1 MANYSAQQIFSVVS
15 KFELTDEQTEAIE
28 HASGSAL
35 VIAGAGSGK
44 TELMSIRAMYLVAN
58 EICRPE
64 QILGLTFTRKA
75 ANELSIRVLDGLFAL
90 RESSYWPQG
99 LTDEFQAPKIATYN
113 SFGND
118 VFRQLALEIGYE
130 SDATLIT
137 QAASVGL
144 VKELLRNIDLQEFAA
159 LTEFERTEPYLV
171 SLVLEAA
178 GSLSDNLVDA
188 ETAISSFQD
197 FIALASQLPQTPG
210 GSMQRYAY
218 TANYLEQAE
227 LNKLVFQIAGEYRRL
242 KAERNLVDFSDQ
254 VALAY
259 RAVSENPLLLDYRHV
274 MLDEYQDTS
283 SIQTMLLAKL
293 FSEQSV
299 MAVGDP
305 NQSIYGWRGA
315 SSANLENFGQDFGAT
330 KNYSLSKSWR
340 SSHNIV
346 AAANRVSEALV
357 NSRISPVRL
366 VPGKDFKDEV
376 TAEVFTDEIAEAKA
390 VASWLAEN
398 ISRETSAA
406 ILFRSKAAMGIFS
419 TELAARGLEFE
430 VTGLSGLTEQPEVID
445 LIAALRVLIDPE
457 AGIHLMRLLA
467 GPRFRISARDIAKLH
482 AYARTL
488 SKFKRA
494 SSGHPVSLIEAL
506 DEIRWTKNLEHAQFS
521 EEAAKRFRA
530 AGELIHA
537 MRQSTGLNLTELAW
551 SVVSELEIDI
561 ELYSYSRSRNPLGNL
576 QAFISRISE
585 YEQSAARPSLAGL
598 ISWLDYALEHESFE
612 LPSTGAKKG
621 VVQLMSVHA
630 AKGLEWDLV
639 AVSGLVD
646 GSFPVGPKDTMGW
659 LAAGKLPFELR
670 RDSAQLPALALGVQS
685 QKELDAAIKEFKVA
699 NREHQ
704 LIEERRLAYVAFT
717 RASRALYLTASYY
730 KRDAV
735 KPRPLASFLTEL
747 LDSSLAKLNSE
758 IPEIPETNPLVD
770 LVEIA
775 SWPVDPLG
783 ENRGLVQWAANE
795 VQNAAPESLEQS
807 LELAALLQEQQDQ
820 LFAPSPALPV
830 RLSASKIVQLITDPD
845 SFYEQILR
853 PMPQPFSAAAE
864 LGSVFHASLEQAFL
878 SGSELDV
885 SDWSQEQKALG
896 QNFLES
902 PFAKLAARD
911 VELPIEFALAGT
923 VVVCKLDAVFET
935 PEGYLI
941 VDWKSGKKP
950 SASDIETRAIQLA
963 LYRIGFARLLGIG
976 VEKVSAAFYFAG
988 DNQQVMPSL
997 MSEAELSSRLTE
1009 LRKALPHLSAG

>member
-15 KFELTDEQTEAIE
+15 KFELTKEQTEAIE
-28 HASGSAL
+28 HAFGSAL
-35 VIAGAGSGK
+35 VVAGAGSGK

-58 EICRPE
+58 EICRPQ

-75 ANELSIRVLDGLFAL
+75 ANELSIRILDGLFAL
-90 RESSYWPQG
+90 RESSYWPKS
-99 LTDEFQAPKIATYN
+99 LSDEFLPPKIATYN

-137 QAASVGL
+137 QAASVAL
-144 VKELLRNIDLQEFAA
+144 VKDLLKNIDLEEFAA
-159 LTEFERTEPYLV
+159 LTEFQRTEPYLF

-188 ETAISSFQD
+188 ETAIARFQD
-197 FIALASQLPQTPG
+197 FIGLASHLPQTPG

-259 RAVSENPLLLDYRHV
+259 RAVSEHPLALDYDHV

-283 SIQTMLLAKL
+283 SIQTMLLSKL
-293 FSEQSV
+293 FSEKSV

-315 SSANLENFGQDFGAT
+315 SSANLENFAEDFGSEQSF
-330 KNYSLSKSWR
+330 SLSKSWR
-340 SSHNIV
+340 SSRNIV
-346 AAANRVSEALV
+346 AAANLVSEPLE
-357 NSRISPVRL
+357 NPRLSPVRL
-366 VPGKDFKDEV
+366 VPGKDFEDSV
-376 TAEVFTDEIAEAKA
+376 TAEIFADEISEAKA
-390 VASWLAEN
+390 VASWLSN
-398 ISRETSAA
+398 NMSRETSAA
-406 ILFRSKAAMGIFS
+406 ILFRSKAAMAIFS
-419 TELAARGLEFE
+419 SELAAQGLEYE

-482 AYARTL
+482 GYARTL
-488 SKFKRA
+488 SKFKKTG
-494 SSGHPVSLIEAL
+494 SGHPVSIIEAL
-506 DEIRWTKNLEHAQFS
+506 DEIRWSKNLGPAQFS
-521 EEAAKRFRA
+521 DEAAKRFRA
-530 AGELIHA
+530 AGEIIHS
-537 MRQSTGLNLTELAW
+537 MRQSVGLNLTELAW

-561 ELYSYSRSRNPLGNL
+561 ELYSYSRSKNPLANL

-612 LPSTGAKKG
+612 LPSSGAKKG

-639 AVSGLVD
+639 SVTGLVE

-659 LAAGKLPFELR
+659 LSAGKLPFDLR
-670 RDSAQLPALALGVQS
+670 RDRAQLPALNLEVDS
-685 QKELDAAIKEFKVA
+685 QKELDTAIKDFKAA

-717 RASRALYLTASYY
+717 RASKALYLTASYY

-735 KPRPLASFLTEL
+735 KPRPLAPFLTEL
-747 LDSSLAKLNSE
+747 LDSSLARLSGE
-758 IPEIPETNPLVD
+758 IPEVPEVNPLLD
-770 LVEIA
+770 LVEVA

-783 ENRGLVQWAANE
+783 ENRGLVQWAASE
-795 VQNAAPESLEQS
+795 VENAEPRSLEQS
-807 LELAALLQEQQDQ
+807 LELAALLQEQQDRS
-820 LFAPSPALPV
+820 FAPRPSLPV
-830 RLSASKIVQLITDPD
+830 RLSASKIVQLVTDPD

-885 SDWSQEQKALG
+885 SDWAQEQKALG
-896 QNFLES
+896 QNFLDS
-902 PFAKLAARD
+902 PFAKLTAHS
-911 VELPIEFALAGT
+911 VELPIEYAIAGT

-935 PEGYLI
+935 SDGFLI

-950 SASDIETRAIQLA
+950 ADSDLEARAIQLA

-976 VEKVSAAFYFAG
+976 VEKVSAAFYFAA
-988 DNQQVMPSL
+988 DNQQVMPKL
-997 MSEAELSSRLTE
+997 TSEGELTQRLTE
-1009 LRKALPHLSAG
+1009 LRKAPPHSPAG

>member
-1 MANYSAQQIFSVVS
+1 MAKFSAQQIFSVVS
-15 KFELTDEQTEAIE
+15 EFELTSEQTEAIE
-28 HASGSAL
+28 HSSGSAL
-35 VIAGAGSGK
+35 VVAGAGSGK

-58 EICRPE
+58 EICKPE

-90 RESSYWPQG
+90 RESQYWPFF

-130 SDATLIT
+130 SDSTLIT
-137 QAASVGL
+137 QAASVAL
-144 VKELLRNIDLQEFAA
+144 VKELLKNIDLQEFAA
-159 LTEFERTEPYLV
+159 LTEFERTEPYLI

-178 GSLSDNLVDA
+178 GSLSDNLVESDA
-188 ETAISSFQD
+188 AIASFQD
-197 FIALASQLPQTPG
+197 FITLASKLPQTPN

-227 LNKLVFQIAGEYRRL
+227 LNKLVFQLAGEYRLL

-259 RAVSENPLLLDYRHV
+259 RAVSENPLQLDYRHV

-315 SSANLENFGQDFGAT
+315 SSANLENFGLDFNSQ
-330 KNYSLSKSWR
+330 KSYSLSKSWR
-340 SSHNIV
+340 SSHKIV

-357 NSRISPVRL
+357 NSNISPVRL
-366 VPGKDFKDEV
+366 VPGKNFQDSV

-390 VASWLAEN
+390 VAQWLAEN
-398 ISRETSAA
+398 VSGETSAA

-419 TELAARGLEFE
+419 AELAAQGLDFE

-482 AYARTL
+482 GYARTL
-488 SKFKRA
+488 SKFKQA
-494 SSGHPVSLIEAL
+494 DSGHPVTLIEAL
-506 DEIRWTKNLEHAQFS
+506 DEIRWTNNLKHAQFS
-521 EEAAKRFRA
+521 EEAAKRFKA

-537 MRQSTGLNLTELAW
+537 MRQSVGLNLTELAW

-561 ELYSYSRSRNPLGNL
+561 ELYTYSRSKNPLSNL

-585 YEQSAARPSLAGL
+585 YEQSAARPSLSGL

-612 LPSTGAKKG
+612 LPSSGAKRG

-639 AVSGLVD
+639 AVTGLSE

-659 LAAGKLPFELR
+659 LAAGKLPYELR
-670 RDSAQLPALALGVQS
+670 RDGAQLPSLRLGVES
-685 QKELDAAIKEFKVA
+685 QKGLDAAIKEFKAA

-704 LIEERRLAYVAFT
+704 LLEERRLAYVAFT
-717 RASRALYLTASYY
+717 RASKALYLTASYF

-747 LDSSLAKLNSE
+747 LDSSLATLNGE
-758 IPEIPETNPLVD
+758 LPEVPEVNPLTD

-783 ENRGLVQWAANE
+783 ENRGLVQWAANQVE
-795 VQNAAPESLEQS
+795 AAAPNSVAES
-807 LELAALLQEQQDQ
+807 LELAALLQEQQDP
-820 LFAPSPALPV
+820 LFAPRPALPV
-830 RLSASKIVQLITDPD
+830 RLSASKIVQLVTDPD
-845 SFYEQILR
+845 AFYEQILR
-853 PMPQPFSAAAE
+853 PMPQPYSQAAE
-864 LGSVFHASLEQAFL
+864 FGSVFHASLEQAFL
-878 SGSELDV
+878 SGSELDI
-885 SDWSQEQKALG
+885 SDWSQEQKVLG

-902 PFAKLAARD
+902 PFSTLTPYA
-911 VELPIEFALAGT
+911 VELPIEYAIAGT

-935 PEGYLI
+935 AEGFLI

-950 SASDIETRAIQLA
+950 SAADLETRAIQLA
-963 LYRIGFARLLGIG
+963 LYRIGLARFLKVAI
-976 VEKVSAAFYFAG
+976 EKVSAAFYFAG
-988 DNQQVMPSL
+988 DNQQVRPAL
-997 MSEAELSSRLTE
+997 MSEKELSERLAE
-1009 LRKALPHLSAG
+1009 LRKAPPRWLG

>member
-1 MANYSAQQIFSVVS
+1 MAKFSAQQIFSVVS
-15 KFELTDEQTEAIE
+15 EFELTSEQTEAIE
-28 HASGSAL
+28 HSSGSAL
-35 VIAGAGSGK
+35 VVAGAGSGK

-58 EICRPE
+58 EICKPE

-90 RESSYWPQG
+90 RESQYWPSF

-130 SDATLIT
+130 SDSTLIT
-137 QAASVGL
+137 QAASVAL
-144 VKELLRNIDLQEFAA
+144 AKELLRSIDLQEFDA
-159 LTEFERTEPYLV
+159 LTEFERTEPYLI

-178 GSLSDNLVDA
+178 GSLSDNLVDSDQ
-188 ETAISSFQD
+188 AIASFQD
-197 FIALASQLPQTPG
+197 FIDLASKLPQTPN
-210 GSMQRYAY
+210 GSIQRYAY

-227 LNKLVFQIAGEYRRL
+227 LNKLVFQIAGEYRKL

-259 RAVSENPLLLDYRHV
+259 RAVLENPLQLDYRHV

-293 FSEQSV
+293 FAEQSV

-315 SSANLENFGQDFGAT
+315 SSANLENFGLDFDSQ
-330 KNYSLSKSWR
+330 KSYSLSKSWR
-340 SSHNIV
+340 SSHKIV

-357 NSRISPVRL
+357 NSKISPVRL
-366 VPGKDFKDEV
+366 IPGKDFQDSV
-376 TAEVFTDEIAEAKA
+376 TAEVFTDEVAEARA
-390 VASWLAEN
+390 VAQWFSEN
-398 ISRETSAA
+398 VSAETSAA

-419 TELAARGLEFE
+419 SELAAQGLEFE

-482 AYARTL
+482 GYARTL
-488 SKFKRA
+488 SRFKQA
-494 SSGHPVSLIEAL
+494 DSGHPVTLIEAL
-506 DEIRWTKNLEHAQFS
+506 DEIRWTNNLKHAQFS
-521 EEAAKRFRA
+521 EEAAKRFKA

-537 MRQSTGLNLTELAW
+537 MRQSVGLNLTELAW

-561 ELYSYSRSRNPLGNL
+561 ELYTYSRSKNPLSNL

-585 YEQSAARPSLAGL
+585 YEQSAARPSLSGL

-612 LPSTGAKKG
+612 LPSSGAKRG

-639 AVSGLVD
+639 AVTGLVE

-659 LAAGKLPFELR
+659 LAPGKLPYELR
-670 RDSAQLPALALGVQS
+670 RDGDQLPSLKLGVES
-685 QKELDAAIKEFKVA
+685 QKELDAAIKEFKSA

-704 LIEERRLAYVAFT
+704 LLEERRLAYVAFT
-717 RASRALYLTASYY
+717 RASKALYLTASYF

-747 LDSSLAKLNSE
+747 LDSSLATLNGDLPQV
-758 IPEIPETNPLVD
+758 PEANPLTD

-783 ENRGLVQWAANE
+783 ENRGLVQWAANQVE
-795 VQNAAPESLEQS
+795 SAAPNSLAES
-807 LELAALLQEQQDQ
+807 LELAALLQEQQDP
-820 LFAPSPALPV
+820 LFAPRPALPA
-830 RLSASKIVQLITDPD
+830 RLSASKIVQLVTDPD

-853 PMPQPFSAAAE
+853 PMPQPYSAAAE
-864 LGSVFHASLEQAFL
+864 FGSVFHASLEQAFL
-878 SGSELDV
+878 SGSELDL
-885 SDWSQEQKALG
+885 SDWSEEQKVLG

-902 PFAKLAARD
+902 PFSALAPYA
-911 VELPIEFALAGT
+911 VELPIEYAIAGT
-923 VVVCKLDAVFET
+923 VVVCKLDAVFEMA
-935 PEGYLI
+935 EGFLI

-950 SASDIETRAIQLA
+950 SAADLETRAIQLA
-963 LYRIGFARLLGIG
+963 LYRIGLARFLKVAI
-976 VEKVSAAFYFAG
+976 EKVSAAFYFAG
-988 DNQQVMPSL
+988 DNQQVSPAL
-997 MSEAELSSRLTE
+997 MSEKELSERLAE
-1009 LRKALPHLSAG
+1009 LRKAPPRWLD

>member
-1 MANYSAQQIFSVVS
+1 MAKFSAQQIFSVVS
-15 KFELTDEQTEAIE
+15 EFELTSEQTEAIE
-28 HASGSAL
+28 HSSGSAL
-35 VIAGAGSGK
+35 VVAGAGSGK

-58 EICRPE
+58 EICKPE

-90 RESSYWPQG
+90 RESQYWPSS

-130 SDATLIT
+130 SDSTLIT
-137 QAASVGL
+137 QAASVAL
-144 VKELLRNIDLQEFAA
+144 VKELLRSIDLQEFAA
-159 LTEFERTEPYLV
+159 LTEFERTEPYLI

-178 GSLSDNLVDA
+178 GSLSDNLVDSDQ
-188 ETAISSFQD
+188 AIASFQD
-197 FIALASQLPQTPG
+197 FIDLASKLPQTRN
-210 GSMQRYAY
+210 GSIQRYAY

-227 LNKLVFQIAGEYRRL
+227 LNKLVFQIAGEYRKL

-259 RAVSENPLLLDYRHV
+259 RAVLENPLQLDYRHV

-293 FSEQSV
+293 FAEQSV

-315 SSANLENFGQDFGAT
+315 SSANLENFGLDFHSQ
-330 KNYSLSKSWR
+330 KSYSLSKSWR
-340 SSHNIV
+340 SSHKIV
-346 AAANRVSEALV
+346 AAANRASEALV
-357 NSRISPVRL
+357 NSKISPVRL
-366 VPGKDFKDEV
+366 IPGKDFQDSV
-376 TAEVFTDEIAEAKA
+376 TAEVFTDEVAEARA
-390 VASWLAEN
+390 VAQWFSEN
-398 ISRETSAA
+398 VSAETSAA

-419 TELAARGLEFE
+419 SELAAQGLEFE

-445 LIAALRVLIDPE
+445 LISALRVLIDPE

-482 AYARTL
+482 GYARTL
-488 SKFKRA
+488 TKFKQA
-494 SSGHPVSLIEAL
+494 DSGHPVTLIEAL
-506 DEIRWTKNLEHAQFS
+506 DEIRWTKNLQHAQFS
-521 EEAAKRFRA
+521 EEAAKRFKT
-530 AGELIHA
+530 AGELIHS
-537 MRQSTGLNLTELAW
+537 MRQSVGLNLTELAW

-561 ELYSYSRSRNPLGNL
+561 ELYTYSRSKNPLSNL

-585 YEQSAARPSLAGL
+585 YEQSAARPSLSGL

-612 LPSTGAKKG
+612 LPSSGAKRG

-639 AVSGLVD
+639 AVTGLVE

-659 LAAGKLPFELR
+659 LAPGKLPYELR
-670 RDSAQLPALALGVQS
+670 RDGDQLPSLKLGVES
-685 QKELDAAIKEFKVA
+685 QKELDAAIKEFKSA

-704 LIEERRLAYVAFT
+704 LLEERRLAYVAFT
-717 RASRALYLTASYY
+717 RASKALYLTASYF

-747 LDSSLAKLNSE
+747 LDSSLATLNDE
-758 IPEIPETNPLVD
+758 LPEVPEANPLTD

-783 ENRGLVQWAANE
+783 ENRGLVQWAANQVE
-795 VQNAAPESLEQS
+795 SAAPNSLAES
-807 LELAALLQEQQDQ
+807 LELAALLQEQQDP
-820 LFAPSPALPV
+820 LFAPRPALPA
-830 RLSASKIVQLITDPD
+830 RLSASKIVQLVTDPD

-853 PMPQPFSAAAE
+853 PMPQPYSAAAE
-864 LGSVFHASLEQAFL
+864 FGSVFHASLEQAFL
-878 SGSELDV
+878 SGSELDL
-885 SDWSQEQKALG
+885 SDWSEEQKVLG

-902 PFAKLAARD
+902 PFSALAPYA
-911 VELPIEFALAGT
+911 VELPIEYAIAGT

-935 PEGYLI
+935 AEGFLI

-950 SASDIETRAIQLA
+950 SAADLETRAIQLA
-963 LYRIGFARLLGIG
+963 LYRIGLARFLKVAI
-976 VEKVSAAFYFAG
+976 EKVSAAFYFAG
-988 DNQQVMPSL
+988 DNQQVRPAL
-997 MSEAELSSRLTE
+997 MSEKELSERLAE
-1009 LRKALPHLSAG
+1009 LRKAPPRWLD

>member
-1 MANYSAQQIFSVVS
+1 MASFSAQQIFSVVS
-15 KFELTDEQTEAIE
+15 QFELTDEQIAAIE

-75 ANELSIRVLDGLFAL
+75 ANELSIRILDGLFAL
-90 RESSYWPQG
+90 RESSFWPKG
-99 LTDEFQAPKIATYN
+99 LSDEFQAPKVATYN

-130 SDATLIT
+130 SDSTLIT
-137 QAASVGL
+137 QAASVAL
-144 VKELLRNIDLQEFAA
+144 VKELLKNIDLQEFAA

-178 GSLSDNLVDA
+178 ASLSDNLVES
-188 ETAISSFQD
+188 ETAIATFQD
-197 FIALASQLPQTPG
+197 FISLASDLPQTPG

-218 TANYLEQAE
+218 TAGYLEQAE
-227 LNKLVFQIAGEYRRL
+227 LNKLVFQIAGEYRKR

-259 RAVSENPLLLDYRHV
+259 RAVLENPLQLDFRHI

-283 SIQTMLLAKL
+283 AIQTMLLAKL
-293 FSEQSV
+293 FAEKAV

-315 SSANLENFGQDFGAT
+315 SSANLENFGADFDSQ
-330 KNYSLSKSWR
+330 KSYSLSKSWR
-340 SSHNIV
+340 SSHKIV
-346 AAANRVSEALV
+346 AAANRVSEALL
-357 NSRISPVRL
+357 NSKISPVRL
-366 VPGKDFKDEV
+366 APGRDFEDEV
-376 TAEVFTDEIAEAKA
+376 TAEVFSDEIAEAKA
-390 VASWLAEN
+390 VSKWLAATV
-398 ISRETSAA
+398 SREVSAA

-419 TELAARGLEFE
+419 AELAAAGLEYE

-457 AGIHLMRLLA
+457 AGIHLMRLLT
-467 GPRFRISARDIAKLH
+467 GPRFRISARDLAKLH
-482 AYARTL
+482 GYAKTL
-488 SKFKRA
+488 GKFKKA
-494 SSGHPVSLIEAL
+494 GSKSPISIIEAL
-506 DEIRWTKNLEHAQFS
+506 DEIRWTKNLRHAEFS
-521 EEAAKRFRA
+521 EEAAKRFKA
-530 AGELIHA
+530 AGELIHS
-537 MRQSTGLNLTELAW
+537 MRQNSGLNLTELAW
-551 SVVSELEIDI
+551 SVVSELELDI
-561 ELYSYSRSRNPLGNL
+561 ELYTYSRSKNPLANL
-576 QAFISRISE
+576 QAFISRIAE

-612 LPSTGAKKG
+612 LPSSGSKKG

-630 AKGLEWDLV
+630 AKGLEWDVV
-639 AVSGLVD
+639 AVTGLVE

-659 LAAGKLPFELR
+659 LSAGKLPFELR
-670 RDSAQLPALALGVQS
+670 RDSAQLPVLQLGVQS
-685 QKELDAAIKEFKVA
+685 QKELDASIRKFKLA

-704 LIEERRLAYVAFT
+704 LVEERRLAYVAFT

-735 KPRPLASFLTEL
+735 KPRPLASFFTEL
-747 LDSSLAKLNSE
+747 LDSSLATLKSE
-758 IPEIPETNPLVD
+758 IPAVPEANPLAD

-783 ENRGLVQWAANE
+783 ANRGLVQWAANE
-795 VQNAAPESLEQS
+795 VAAAPPKSLEQS
-807 LELAALLQEQQDQ
+807 LELAALLQEQQEPS
-820 LFAPSPALPV
+820 FAPRPELPV

-845 SFYEQILR
+845 LFYEQILR
-853 PMPQPFSAAAE
+853 PMPQAFSAAAE

-878 SGSELDV
+878 SGSELDI

-896 QNFLES
+896 QNFLDS
-902 PFAKLAARD
+902 PFAKMTAHS
-911 VELPIEFALAGT
+911 VELPIEFAIAGT

-935 PEGYLI
+935 AEGYLI
-941 VDWKSGKKP
+941 VDWKSGRKP
-950 SASDIETRAIQLA
+950 AESDLEARAIQLA
-963 LYRIGFARLLGIG
+963 LYRIGLARLLKVG
-976 VEKVSAAFYFAG
+976 VERVSASFYFAA
-988 DNQQVMPSL
+988 DNQQVSPGL
-997 MSEAELSSRLTE
+997 VSENELSERLAE
-1009 LRKALPHLSAG
+1009 LRKAPPHWLA